1 MNELKKIKE
10 IEVLDVSH
18 MSRKTIKNGTE
29 NIEIGYYYTE
39 ITNKN
44 VNKWIALEYLIKKL
58 NIKKEEVMTIGDN
71 INDKEMIINAGLGVV
86 MGNSAPYI
94 KEIGD
99 IIVKNNNEDGV
110 AEAIEKYVTNNS

>member
-1 MNELKKIKE
+1 
-10 IEVLDVSH
+10 
-18 MSRKTIKNGTE
+18 MSRKTVKKGTE

-44 VNKWIALEYLIKKL
+44 VNKWVALQYLMKKL
-58 NIKKEEVMTIGDN
+58 NIKKEEVMAIGDN
-71 INDKEMIINAGLGVV
+71 VNDKEMILNAGLGVA

-94 KEIGD
+94 KELGD

-110 AEAIEKYVTNNS
+110 SEAIENYLNKKL